1 MYTSIWRRRYCY
13 EIILPPQAQISHSE
27 TCTHLLMVF
36 LFLSLNIHAK
46 YETEQISLIVTTI
59 ASYYQFP
66 STFSVGLFTF
76 MFWTPPPL
84 SYNGINQ
91 IHKRVKSWTY
101 APQIYAK
108 NCNGCQFSL

>member
-1 MYTSIWRRRYCY
+1 
-13 EIILPPQAQISHSE
+13 
-27 TCTHLLMVF
+27 MVF

-101 APQIYAK
+101 EPQAAAK
-108 NCNGCQFSL
+108 TLIEHKLQYN

>member
-1 MYTSIWRRRYCY
+1 
-13 EIILPPQAQISHSE
+13 
-27 TCTHLLMVF
+27 MVF

-108 NCNGCQFSL
+108 NCNGCQENMNSNHNQLKLKNCYLCTISEYGRN

>member
-1 MYTSIWRRRYCY
+1 
-13 EIILPPQAQISHSE
+13 
-27 TCTHLLMVF
+27 MVF

-108 NCNGCQFSL
+108 NCNGCQIRTHAIGKRRGSGEVRTRDLLRVKQT

>member
-1 MYTSIWRRRYCY
+1 
-13 EIILPPQAQISHSE
+13 
-27 TCTHLLMVF
+27 MVF

-108 NCNGCQFSL
+108 NCNGCQMYTNVVKYEGFACF